1 MSVDVGIFEMK
12 PFILGAAV
20 IPLLSF
26 AAFAADLPTTK
37 GPPAFAP
44 PPPPAFSWTGVYVG
58 LNAGWASIYDHGD
71 PFCVTPGG
79 VLNGT
84 GCDTTNVPGAQ
95 INANGFLGGGQIGY
109 NWQVSQFVFGLET
122 DFQGAELKGSLYVAG
137 PFATV
142 GGGTSGPGASFTADE
157 RLSWL
162 GTARGRV
169 GFLITPTLLLYGTGG
184 LAYGEVSVDQ
194 NTIFPTLQYPSS
206 TSSTRAGWTA
216 GAGFE
221 YAIDPHWSVKFEGL
235 YYDLGS
241 ISTSA
246 GPVPALTTFRGGKTF
261 DIDGAIARVGV
272 NYKFEIF
279 APPAPVV
286 AKY

>member
-1 MSVDVGIFEMK
+1 MK
-12 PFILGAAV
+12 KHFPITTALIAIGFVGAAH
-20 IPLLSF
+20 
-26 AAFAADLPTTK
+26 AADLPNVK
-37 GPPAFAP
+37 GPPVFA

-58 LNAGWASIYDHGD
+58 VNAGWVSLYDHGD
-71 PFCVTPGG
+71 PFCVTPAG

-84 GCDTTNVPGAQ
+84 GCDTTNVPGAHT
-95 INANGFLGGGQIGY
+95 NANGFLGGAQIGY

-122 DFQGAELKGSLYVAG
+122 DFQGAELKGSVYVAG
-137 PFATV
+137 PFAEV
-142 GGGTSGPGASFTADE
+142 GGGTSGPASFTADE

-169 GFLITPTLLLYGTGG
+169 GFLIMPNLLLYGTGG

-194 NTIFPTLQYPSS
+194 NTIFPGLQYPSS
-206 TSSTRAGWTA
+206 TSGTRAGWTV
-216 GAGFE
+216 GGGFE
-221 YAIDPHWSVKFEGL
+221 YAIDPHWSVKFEAL

-241 ISTSA
+241 ISTSG
-246 GPVPALTTFRGGKTF
+246 GPVPPSPPPVYLGGKTF
-261 DIDGAIARVGV
+261 DIDGAIVRAGV
-272 NYKFEIF
+272 NYKFDLF